1 MTKITIITS
10 MFNADVYIDKF
21 LENIMEISGYET
33 LCEHHIYNIVGS
45 HDDNERVNTKLKDF
59 ANIYENFKVIN
70 VPSDPGLYELWNMS
84 ARRATTEYLMTFNID
99 DRCSSNYIQD
109 GFNYLMKHDGDLVC
123 STVKVTKTKNA
134 SEDNYE
140 TFWYDTKPIYYDDRF
155 PAMTQ
160 LKKANVVNMKD
171 HWVELDSNSIYKAK
185 SHQIKSDHKK
195 MVNVYYHRISIEDMF
210 VDTGCNGKYIS
221 NNIPHCMPIWRKDLH
236 KYGYFD
242 EKKYSV
248 CADFEFWLRVLKKKP
263 DCKFLLLNRPNIL
276 YLEDP
281 GSYGRKGDK
290 QMIDDKLRIMYI
302 RT

>member
-10 MFNADVYIDKF
+10 MFKADIYIDKF
-21 LENIMEISGYET
+21 QENISRISGYKT
-33 LCEHHIYNIVGS
+33 LCEHHIYNITGS
-45 HDDNERVNTKLKDF
+45 HDDNESVNNKLKDF

-99 DRCSSNYIQD
+99 DRCTSNYIQD
-109 GFNYLMKHDGDLVC
+109 GFDYLVKHGGDLVC
-123 STVKVTKTKNA
+123 STVKVTTTKNA
-134 SEDNYE
+134 KEDDY
-140 TFWYDTKPIYYDDRF
+140 TTMWYDTKPIYYDQRF
-155 PAMTQ
+155 NINTQ
-160 LKKANVVNMKD
+160 LKKANVVKVRGY
-171 HWVELDSNSIYKAK
+171 WVELNSNSVYKAK
-185 SHQIKSDHKK
+185 SHQIKQSHKK
-195 MVNVYYHRISIEDMF
+195 MVKVYYHRISLEDMF
-210 VDTGCNGKYIS
+210 VDPGCNGGFIS

-242 EKKYSV
+242 ESKYSV

-281 GSYGRKGDK
+281 DSHNNRKGDK
-290 QMIDDKLRIMYI
+290 QAIDERLRRMYLG
-302 RT
+302 